1 MTPGICAAAGF
12 IRDSQ
17 NYLFYTKGHTPG
29 SLAGDVG
36 LKLLSR
42 SPLSLRSRRGGPTVT
57 EDVCPELGANFCH
70 LGRKTRTIF
79 RVKLTFYP
87 LLSTPLAANT
97 PLLHAAESKVSEG

>member
-36 LKLLSR
+36 LELLSR
-42 SPLSLRSRRGGPTVT
+42 SRLSLRSRRGGPTVT
-57 EDVCPELGANFCH
+57 EDVCPGITLSLEEGELDADFCSLGAFSIHN
-70 LGRKTRTIF
+70 R
-79 RVKLTFYP
+79 
-87 LLSTPLAANT
+87 
-97 PLLHAAESKVSEG
+97 